1 MEATIVNFRIAR
13 HNQKTSHLILK
24 VLGIDSREKA
34 ASLVGKE
41 VVWTS
46 SGKLK
51 KQIKGKIAAAH
62 GNSGAVRAI
71 MERGLPGQSLGKKIE
86 IK

>member
-1 MEATIVNFRIAR
+1 MEAIIVNFRIAR

-24 VLGIDSREKA
+24 VSGVSSKDKA
-34 ASLVGKE
+34 ASLIGKE